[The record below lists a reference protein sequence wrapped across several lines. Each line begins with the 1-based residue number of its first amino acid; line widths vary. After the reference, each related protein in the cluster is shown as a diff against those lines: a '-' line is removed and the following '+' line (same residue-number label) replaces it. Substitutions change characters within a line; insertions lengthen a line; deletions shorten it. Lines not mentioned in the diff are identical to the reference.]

1 MKNLILFLVLFIPF
15 SIIAQNKVESSTAL
29 MNDQT
34 DKWMTK
40 ISSDSQMRGEMLA
53 MMIEQTKGNKEEMQK
68 LVNSLLADP
77 EMDKMITK
85 TTSRRANNETIY
97 VEPRGMTS
105 DSLKVGKMNNTA
117 PMQKK

>member
-1 MKNLILFLVLFIPF
+1 MKNIILFLVLFIPF

-77 EMDKMITK
+77 EMDKLINK
-85 TTSRRANNETIY
+85 TTTRRANNETVYI
-97 VEPRGMTS
+97 EPRGITL
-105 DSLKVGKMNNTA
+105 DSLKVGKMDNTA
-117 PMQKK
+117 PKQKK